1 MSAASKLHPPTL
13 QGVSTMKM
21 NATFFPSP
29 SSLFRGQRA
38 KVTRFPDEGR
48 REKRERDKGEGGEGR
63 YKAHCCATVAHCT
76 KVSPKFANLRF
87 LLECDKD
94 AVKERHRIIFLPS
107 ILLLLLFFSPF
118 SLLHNILFALHPLFP
133 YPYVSSLFFTM
144 TRGSRSIFLFQF
156 VVAREEIKRKTVDD
170 DNNNHR
176 AIKRRMNTN

>member
-21 NATFFPSP
+21 NATFFPPP

-107 ILLLLLFFSPF
+107 ILLLLFFFLPFLPPPQYSFRTPSSFSVPLRFF
-118 SLLHNILFALHPLFP
+118 SLLHDDERIEE
-133 YPYVSSLFFTM
+133 YPFIPI
-144 TRGSRSIFLFQF
+144 RRR
-156 VVAREEIKRKTVDD
+156 ARR
-170 DNNNHR
+170 N
-176 AIKRRMNTN
+176 

>member
-21 NATFFPSP
+21 NATFFPPP

-48 REKRERDKGEGGEGR
+48 REKRERDKGEGEEGR

-94 AVKERHRIIFLPS
+94 AVKERHRIIFL
-107 ILLLLLFFSPF
+107 LLFCSSSFFSPLSPSSTIFF
-118 SLLHNILFALHPLFP
+118 SHSILFFRTLTFLL
-133 YPYVSSLFFTM
+133 SS
-144 TRGSRSIFLFQF
+144 SR
-156 VVAREEIKRKTVDD
+156 
-170 DNNNHR
+170 
-176 AIKRRMNTN
+176 

>member
-94 AVKERHRIIFLPS
+94 AVEERHRIIFLPS
-107 ILLLLLFFSPF
+107 ILLLLFFFLPFLPPPQYSFRTPSSFSVPLRFF
-118 SLLHNILFALHPLFP
+118 SLLHDDERIEEYLFIPI
-133 YPYVSSLFFTM
+133 
-144 TRGSRSIFLFQF
+144 RRR
-156 VVAREEIKRKTVDD
+156 ARR
-170 DNNNHR
+170 N
-176 AIKRRMNTN
+176 